1 MFLLNSRLIYNNII
15 HKRWFYHKSIIIYV
29 DYRIK
34 RHTPL
39 LVFKLPSCL
48 LGLPLAWIAPGNI
61 LNAFA

>member
-1 MFLLNSRLIYNNII
+1 MLMIIKDYNNII
-15 HKRWFYHKSIIIYV
+15 HKIYV